1 MLEFDGKWKAVS
13 GKLGTDTIPLPD
25 TTLHIQGDRYTVES
39 GNGRDEGELSWA
51 GDAEQPTVDMKG
63 TAGDHVGHTIAA
75 IARVKGDVM
84 QLCYAV
90 DGSAR
95 PQSFKVRQG
104 TAVVTVRYRRVSDPQ
119 S

>member
-1 MLEFDGKWKAVS
+1 MPPMFDGTWKTVS

-25 TTLHIQGDRYTVES
+25 TTLHIEGNRYRVES
-39 GNGRDEGELSWA
+39 ANGRDEGELTVG

-63 TAGDHVGHTIAA
+63 TSGDHQGHTISA
-75 IARVKGDVM
+75 IARIRGDHM

-95 PQSFKVRQG
+95 PKSFSVGPG
-104 TAVVTVRYRRVSDPQ
+104 TAIVTVRYRRVKAE
-119 S
+119 